1 MTRIKHGIV
10 PHLWYDKEAKQ
21 AAEFYCSIFSDS
33 EIKHVT
39 KLRGTPSGDCDV
51 VSFTLMGQPFM
62 AISAG
67 PLFKFNESIS
77 FIVYCASQEEI
88 DYYTRKLSAVPASE
102 QCGWVKDKYGLSWQ
116 IVPAAMEQMLEDK
129 DQERVD
135 RVTQAVMQMKKLD
148 LTALQHA
155 YDGK

>member
-1 MTRIKHGIV
+1 M
-10 PHLWYDKEAKQ
+10 
-21 AAEFYCSIFSDS
+21 
-33 EIKHVT
+33 
-39 KLRGTPSGDCDV
+39 KLRIACSSSGV
-51 VSFTLMGQPFM
+51 RQRPKVAQTVASV
-62 AISAG
+62 G
-67 PLFKFNESIS
+67 PYALI
-77 FIVYCASQEEI
+77 IRRPWLHC
-88 DYYTRKLSAVPASE
+88 SAVPASE

-129 DQERVD
+129 DQDRVD